1 MIRLR
6 VFASLT
12 AGIVLAGCI
21 SIIPKETP
29 SPLFRFGETPPPA
42 PQGIP
47 AGARHSVQILPL
59 AFDHASAGD
68 RILAVTGDD
77 VAHIRGGRWVSSARN
92 LFDTAL
98 TRAFNVEGTGVRLVA
113 WGEAVSPEYFLKVN
127 VVTFEA
133 RYDHGLT
140 AAPTVEVEVRA
151 ALSKPTDRTLVGE
164 KTFEASAPASEN
176 RVGAIAIAFDQAV
189 SKVLAGLVAWV
200 ATGGTSG

>member
-1 MIRLR
+1 MMRLR
-6 VFASLT
+6 PLASLALAT
-12 AGIVLAGCI
+12 LLAGCI
-21 SIIPKETP
+21 SLLPKEAP

-42 PQGIP
+42 PVGITSH
-47 AGARHSVQILPL
+47 HSVQILPL
-59 AFDHASAGD
+59 AFDHAAATD
-68 RILAVTGDD
+68 RILAVTGDA
-77 VAHIRGGRWVSSARN
+77 VAHIRGGRWVTSARN

-98 TRAFNVEGTGVRLVA
+98 TRAFNVEGTGVRLIA

-140 AAPTVEVEVRA
+140 AAPTVEVEIRA
-151 ALSKPTDRTLVGE
+151 ALSKPSDRSLIGE
-164 KTFEASAPASEN
+164 RTFEASAPASDN

-200 ATGGTSG
+200 AAGGPPG